1 MFEGHQKEVE
11 ALMSN
16 DSEFRSLYLK
26 HRELKKQVLDAELGV
41 LPLDDMS
48 LVKLKKEKLWAK
60 DKLTA
65 MFDRHHIVGAHA
77 H

>member
-11 ALMSN
+11 VLMNS
-16 DSEFRSLYLK
+16 DTEFKSLYLK

-41 LPLDDMS
+41 LTLDDMS

-60 DKLTA
+60 DKLTH
-65 MFDRHHIVGAHA
+65 MFERHA
-77 H
+77 HH

>member
-1 MFEGHQKEVE
+1 MFEGQQKEVD
-11 ALMSN
+11 ALMSA
-16 DSEFRSLYLK
+16 DTEFRSLYLR

-41 LPLDDMS
+41 LPLDDLS

-65 MFDRHHIVGAHA
+65 MWERHHSDAH

>member
-11 ALMSN
+11 VLMNSDN
-16 DSEFRSLYLK
+16 EFKSLYLK

-60 DKLTA
+60 DRLTA
-65 MFDRHHIVGAHA
+65 MFDRHQSAHA

>member
-11 ALMSN
+11 VLMSS

-48 LVKLKKEKLWAK
+48 LVRLKKEKLWAK

-65 MFDRHHIVGAHA
+65 MWDRHQTSGAPVH
-77 H
+77 